1 MLPLRSQKGNA
12 TQVDLFEAE
21 KKEEDWQNWL
31 SLTNRAKAY
40 FIWWWCHAWRAPK
53 ELKDTG
59 RTGGDGLVFPD
70 WKVDFNHFFLEW
82 LIFQNT
88 DIFVQTTLLG
98 MMNDTSFFASHP
110 DVLIFF
116 FFLSCRTCKV
126 FFLHS
131 NTTNIS
137 LLWRGTGEQ
146 KHTLNHKYGLIHTAY
161 TQRIQQKAYQSLECC
176 YKPTED

>member
-21 KKEEDWQNWL
+21 KKTFVNKQGKSIFYMVVMSCLKGSKGAERHGKDWRGRPSFSWL
-31 SLTNRAKAY
+31 KSGTLIISFWSDSSSKTQTSLSKLHSWV
-40 FIWWWCHAWRAPK
+40 WWMTHPF
-53 ELKDTG
+53 LHHI
-59 RTGGDGLVFPD
+59 RTHWF
-70 WKVDFNHFFLEW
+70 
-82 LIFQNT
+82 
-88 DIFVQTTLLG
+88 
-98 MMNDTSFFASHP
+98 SFFSP
-110 DVLIFF
+110 
-116 FFLSCRTCKV
+116 SCRTCKV
-126 FFLHS
+126 FSLHS

-146 KHTLNHKYGLIHTAY
+146 KDTLKHKYGLIHTAY